1 MDRDHRRDIR
11 GACYTYLEDAT
22 YIHFE
27 DGRKKFAP
35 TRRKIDDVVDA
46 LQSIVLLDSRR
57 QAPMWIDGTGL
68 PPAMKMI
75 SLANGVLHVP
85 SRRLFPATPNY
96 FVPHALPFAYHP
108 QAKPPSRWLAFLA
121 ELWQHDVTAIDALQE
136 MFGYILSGDT
146 RLQKIFLLV
155 GPKRG
160 GKGTIGRVLTGLL
173 GPHNVAAPT
182 LAGIATNFGIA
193 PLIDKPLALI
203 ADARLSS
210 KADSQIVVERLLS
223 ISGEDTLTVDRKTAI
238 PGPAAFPVGSS
249 S

>member
-1 MDRDHRRDIR
+1 VDRDHRRDIR

-96 FVPHALPFAYHP
+96 FVPMRCRLPIIRRRNHHHGGW
-108 QAKPPSRWLAFLA
+108 PSSR
-121 ELWQHDVTAIDALQE
+121 
-136 MFGYILSGDT
+136 SC
-146 RLQKIFLLV
+146 
-155 GPKRG
+155 
-160 GKGTIGRVLTGLL
+160 
-173 GPHNVAAPT
+173 
-182 LAGIATNFGIA
+182 
-193 PLIDKPLALI
+193 
-203 ADARLSS
+203 
-210 KADSQIVVERLLS
+210 
-223 ISGEDTLTVDRKTAI
+223 
-238 PGPAAFPVGSS
+238 GSTM
-249 S
+249 